1 MMRMGM
7 GNNSDCPQPSID
19 CSFKSLLRQRLNS
32 NSAGFPF
39 KRKKETVRRTGRF
52 LDAGKGRERGLS

>member
-39 KRKKETVRRTGRF
+39 KRKKEDGRRTGRF
-52 LDAGKGRERGLS
+52 